1 MSASLR
7 LAFVARRENTLC
19 GKLAIIKRAD
29 RLIFWP
35 LQLPQVRSRE
45 RVWRLVSPYKFGA
58 CS

>member
-1 MSASLR
+1 MLASLR
-7 LAFVARRENTLC
+7 LEFVARRENTLC

-45 RVWRLVSPYKFGA
+45 RVWRLVSPYKFGG
-58 CS
+58 